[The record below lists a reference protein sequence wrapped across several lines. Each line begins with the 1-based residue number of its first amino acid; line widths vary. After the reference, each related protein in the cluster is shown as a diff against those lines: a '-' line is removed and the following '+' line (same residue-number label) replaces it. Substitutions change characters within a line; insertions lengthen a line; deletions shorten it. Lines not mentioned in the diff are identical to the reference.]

1 MGGII
6 TSMKWLENFEKLL
19 LVFALA
25 ALLTGS
31 VMRPLTLAEKA
42 EAYARSVEFDYVGW
56 ILGALGEKAA
66 ETGINPPLH
75 LTPQNQVRA
84 VEAYFAL
91 VNQVN
96 QLESQIQ
103 QIYANPTVADPAS
116 AASDLLNQQKSL
128 QQQVDSLALIVES
141 VLQSQVTQVL
151 GENGLTVGGST
162 IPPVLYRT
170 TPLPKAL
177 IISPRDK
184 IVQEANISLLADLP
198 LDKITELERTIEK
211 NLNVSAL
218 VVDIGGVGVY
228 PTMVM
233 QSSDLHWVTDTIAHE
248 WTHNYLTLHPLG
260 LNYDTSNELRTMNE
274 TTASIV
280 GGEISTIVLE
290 RYYPDWAARLPG
302 VLLASAQ
309 TTQAT
314 FDFRAEMHTTRVTV
328 DALLA
333 DGKITEAERYM
344 ESRRQMFLTHGYT
357 LRRLN
362 QAYFAFYG
370 AYADIP
376 GGAAGEDPVGPA
388 VRKLREQ
395 SASLAQFLREI
406 ARMTSFT
413 ELKRA
418 VQ

>member
-1 MGGII
+1 
-6 TSMKWLENFEKLL
+6 
-19 LVFALA
+19 
-25 ALLTGS
+25 
-31 VMRPLTLAEKA
+31 
-42 EAYARSVEFDYVGW
+42 
-56 ILGALGEKAA
+56 
-66 ETGINPPLH
+66 
-75 LTPQNQVRA
+75 
-84 VEAYFAL
+84 
-91 VNQVN
+91 
-96 QLESQIQ
+96 
-103 QIYANPTVADPAS
+103 
-116 AASDLLNQQKSL
+116 LNQQKSL

-211 NLNVSAL
+211 DLNVSAL
-218 VVDIGGVGVY
+218 VGDIGGVGVY

>member
-1 MGGII
+1 MR
-6 TSMKWLENFEKLL
+6 WLNAFEKLL
-19 LVFALA
+19 LLLVLA
-25 ALLTGS
+25 GLLTGS
-31 VMRPLTLAEKA
+31 VMRPLTIAEKA
-42 EAYARSVEFDYVGW
+42 EGYARSVEFDYAGW
-56 ILGALGEKAA
+56 ILAAMGEKAG
-66 ETGINPPLH
+66 ESGIDVPLH
-75 LTPQNQVRA
+75 MTITNQVQA
-84 VEAYFAL
+84 VEQYFSL

-103 QIYANPTVADPAS
+103 QIFADPTVKDPEGAS
-116 AASDLLNQQKSL
+116 ASLLAQQKQIQKQL
-128 QQQVDSLALIVES
+128 DALAPIVES

-151 GENGLTVGGST
+151 DEQGLASGGST
-162 IPPVLYRT
+162 LPPVLYRT

-184 IVQEANISLLADLP
+184 IMQDANISLLADLP
-198 LDKITELERTIEK
+198 LDKITELEQTIEK

-248 WTHNYLTLHPLG
+248 WTHNFLTLHPLG
-260 LNYDTSNELRTMNE
+260 LNYDTNNELRTMNE

-280 GGEISTIVLE
+280 GGEISTIVLK
-290 RYYPDWAARLPG
+290 RYYPDWANIPQNG
-302 VLLASAQ
+302 VQMAS
-309 TTQAT
+309 TQFAPT
-314 FDFRAEMHTTRVTV
+314 PFDFRAEMHTTRVTV

-333 DGKITEAERYM
+333 EGKITEAESYM
-344 ESRRQMFLTHGYT
+344 ESRRQMFVAHGYVI
-357 LRRLN
+357 RRLN

-370 AYADIP
+370 AYADVP

-388 VRKLREQ
+388 VRKLREK
-395 SASLAQFLREI
+395 AGSLENFLREI
-406 ARMTSFT
+406 ARMTSFS
-413 ELKRA
+413 ELQQA

>member
-1 MGGII
+1 MR
-6 TSMKWLENFEKLL
+6 LLNVFEKLL
-19 LVFALA
+19 LILVLA
-25 ALLTGS
+25 GLLTGS
-31 VMRPLTLAEKA
+31 VMRPLTIAEKA
-42 EAYARSVEFDYVGW
+42 EGYARSVEFDYAGW
-56 ILGALGEKAA
+56 ILAAMGEKAG
-66 ETGINPPLH
+66 ESGIDVPLH
-75 LTPQNQVRA
+75 MTTSNQVQA
-84 VEAYFAL
+84 VEQYFRL
-91 VNQVN
+91 VNQVD
-96 QLESQIQ
+96 QLEGQIQ
-103 QIYANPTVADPAS
+103 QIFADPKVADPQGAS
-116 AASDLLNQQKSL
+116 ASLLSQQKQIQKEL
-128 QQQVDSLALIVES
+128 DALAPIVES
-141 VLQSQVTQVL
+141 VLQSQVTRVL
-151 GENGLTVGGST
+151 DEQGLAAGGST

-184 IVQEANISLLADLP
+184 IAQDANISLLADLP
-198 LDKITELERTIEK
+198 LDKITELEQTIEK

-248 WTHNYLTLHPLG
+248 WTHNFLTLHPLG
-260 LNYDTSNELRTMNE
+260 LNYDTNNELRTMNE

-280 GGEISTIVLE
+280 GGEISAIVLK
-290 RYYPDWAARLPG
+290 RYYPDWADIPQGG
-302 VLLASAQ
+302 VLMASTQLAQ
-309 TTQAT
+309 VP

-333 DGKITEAERYM
+333 EGKIADAETYM
-344 ESRRQMFLTHGYT
+344 ESRRQMFVAHGYVI
-357 LRRLN
+357 RRLN

-370 AYADIP
+370 AYADVP

-395 SASLAQFLREI
+395 AGSLANFLREI
-406 ARMTSFT
+406 ARMTSFS
-413 ELKRA
+413 ELQQA